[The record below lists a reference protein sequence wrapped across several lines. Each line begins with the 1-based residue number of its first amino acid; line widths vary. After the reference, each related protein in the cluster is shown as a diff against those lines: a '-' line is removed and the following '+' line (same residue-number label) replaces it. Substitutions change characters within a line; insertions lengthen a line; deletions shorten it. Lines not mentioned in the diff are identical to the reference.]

1 MNVVFFSI
9 FALHE
14 IIFGITTRII
24 HKKDYFKKKKNI
36 SYYYYSDNNFVPMEL
51 VPLEFTTTCRITD
64 LLKIALLVK
73 GCYDL
78 RLLVSTEST
87 DYKGFLNIQYLFL
100 LVTLY
105 L

>member
-9 FALHE
+9 FTLHE
-14 IIFGITTRII
+14 IIFGITARII
-24 HKKDYFKKKKNI
+24 HKKDYFKKKCI
-36 SYYYYSDNNFVPMEL
+36 LLLLLRTIEP
-51 VPLEFTTTCRITD
+51 VPLKFTTICRITD
-64 LLKIALLVK
+64 LLKTALLVK

-87 DYKGFLNIQYLFL
+87 DYKGFLKIRYLFL
-100 LVTLY
+100 LVTFY